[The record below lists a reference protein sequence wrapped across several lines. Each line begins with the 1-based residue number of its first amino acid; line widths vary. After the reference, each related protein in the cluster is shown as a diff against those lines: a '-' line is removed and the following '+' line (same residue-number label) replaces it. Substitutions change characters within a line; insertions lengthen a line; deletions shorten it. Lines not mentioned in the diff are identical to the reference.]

1 MGENGVVDLPDAG
14 PLLGIDPG
22 TRRIGVA
29 VSDAGRT
36 IALPLEVVDRHAG
49 DWLRRLA
56 DLAREREVAGIV
68 VGLPARLDGSEGP
81 EAAEARKLA
90 ALLSRTLGVP
100 AVLADE
106 RFTSAAANRAMAAA
120 DVDSRRRRPLVDKVA
135 AALML
140 QGWLDAAGR
149 A

>member
-1 MGENGVVDLPDAG
+1 
-14 PLLGIDPG
+14 
-22 TRRIGVA
+22 
-29 VSDAGRT
+29 
-36 IALPLEVVDRHAG
+36 
-49 DWLRRLA
+49 
-56 DLAREREVAGIV
+56 
-68 VGLPARLDGSEGP
+68 DGSEGP

-90 ALLSRTLGVP
+90 ALLSRELGVP

-106 RFTSAAANRAMAAA
+106 RFTSTAANRAMAAA

-149 A
+149 DEGVPGTGPPRREDGPVGGGG